1 MEDRRT
7 TKPRSKAQVDGKSAD
22 RRTPRT
28 IRFTDS
34 EWANVSQAAAAAN
47 ISTATFARNAVLEA
61 TAEPAAASGGPLP
74 PGLLEL
80 VKRTYRSAYIL
91 STLKRDDMI
100 WRTNSL
106 FNQPYLNKM
115 DNSFVSPRVVVFGLI
130 TICRGSTQTQP
141 MQHSSGR
148 WLS

>member
-1 MEDRRT
+1 MEDKRT

-47 ISTATFARNAVLEA
+47 ISTATFARNAILNA
-61 TAEPAAASGGPLP
+61 IAEPAAASGSALP
-74 PGLLEL
+74 PGILEL

-100 WRTNSL
+100 RE
-106 FNQPYLNKM
+106 
-115 DNSFVSPRVVVFGLI
+115 
-130 TICRGSTQTQP
+130 
-141 MQHSSGR
+141 GR
-148 WLS
+148 QEQLENTVRAARDAEAQVLGDASE

>member
-1 MEDRRT
+1 MEDKRT

-22 RRTPRT
+22 PRTPRT

-47 ISTATFARNAVLEA
+47 ISTATFARNAVLNA
-61 TAEPAAASGGPLP
+61 IAEPAAASGSALP
-74 PGLLEL
+74 PGILEL

-100 WRTNSL
+100 RE
-106 FNQPYLNKM
+106 
-115 DNSFVSPRVVVFGLI
+115 
-130 TICRGSTQTQP
+130 
-141 MQHSSGR
+141 GR
-148 WLS
+148 QEQLENTVRAAREAQAQVLGDTSE

>member
-1 MEDRRT
+1 MEDNRA
-7 TKPRSKAQVDGKSAD
+7 TKPRSQAQVDGKSAD

-47 ISTATFARNAVLEA
+47 ISTATFARNAVLNA
-61 TAEPAAASGGPLP
+61 IAEPAAASGGPLP

-100 WRTNSL
+100 REGRQEEIERTVQAAREAEAQVLGDASE
-106 FNQPYLNKM
+106 
-115 DNSFVSPRVVVFGLI
+115 
-130 TICRGSTQTQP
+130 
-141 MQHSSGR
+141 
-148 WLS
+148 

>member
-1 MEDRRT
+1 MEDNRAT
-7 TKPRSKAQVDGKSAD
+7 QPRSQAQVDGKSAD

-47 ISTATFARNAVLEA
+47 ISTATFARNAVLNA
-61 TAEPAAASGGPLP
+61 IAEPSAASGSALP
-74 PGLLEL
+74 PGILEL

-100 WRTNSL
+100 REGRQEQL
-106 FNQPYLNKM
+106 E
-115 DNSFVSPRVVVFGLI
+115 
-130 TICRGSTQTQP
+130 QTVRAARDAEAKVLGDA
-141 MQHSSGR
+141 SE
-148 WLS
+148 

>member
-1 MEDRRT
+1 MEDKRT
-7 TKPRSKAQVDGKSAD
+7 TKPRSKAQVDGESAD

-47 ISTATFARNAVLEA
+47 ISTATFARNAVLNA
-61 TAEPAAASGGPLP
+61 IAEPAAASGGPLP
-74 PGLLEL
+74 PGILEL

-100 WRTNSL
+100 REGRQEEIERTVQAAREAEAQVL
-106 FNQPYLNKM
+106 G
-115 DNSFVSPRVVVFGLI
+115 D
-130 TICRGSTQTQP
+130 GSE
-141 MQHSSGR
+141 
-148 WLS
+148 